1 MSRRSTARAAAQRP
15 TPPIDRSLI
24 WIVTGIVGVIL
35 LTVVSYLVYQS
46 QIPPPPPPAKATA
59 ADLNAP
65 PALIKAANALHFA
78 PHSEPGVGIVEN
90 EPASASPAPYSS
102 HLLPKGTP
110 APVFTLKTPQGQSV
124 TFPERGK
131 ATLLEFFATWCPHCQ
146 AEAPH
151 LRRLAM
157 LDAHRYDFVSVNADS
172 EDAPSVFAFH
182 RYFGLPYPALVDR
195 SGSLLGSFGSPGSA
209 GKVAQAYGMEAFPTF
224 YVIDRQGRVWWA
236 GDSEQPDAKLQQELA
251 AAAAHG

>member
-1 MSRRSTARAAAQRP
+1 M
-15 TPPIDRSLI
+15 
-24 WIVTGIVGVIL
+24 
-35 LTVVSYLVYQS
+35 
-46 QIPPPPPPAKATA
+46 
-59 ADLNAP
+59 
-65 PALIKAANALHFA
+65 
-78 PHSEPGVGIVEN
+78 
-90 EPASASPAPYSS
+90 
-102 HLLPKGTP
+102 
-110 APVFTLKTPQGQSV
+110 

-131 ATLLEFFATWCPHCQ
+131 PTLLEFFATWCPHCQ

-195 SGSLLGSFGSPGSA
+195 SGSLLGSFSSPGSA